1 MERLSAQFES
11 SRMTR
16 GASLTPEDERI
27 VTTLAKFASA
37 AWQLWTARPPKPRSG
52 NWKRSPW
59 SSRRYMNIGVGQ
71 MIALEKEVERLRK
84 ENVRLKTHVNC
95 AHL

>member
-1 MERLSAQFES
+1 
-11 SRMTR
+11 
-16 GASLTPEDERI
+16 
-27 VTTLAKFASA
+27 
-37 AWQLWTARPPKPRSG
+37 
-52 NWKRSPW
+52 
-59 SSRRYMNIGVGQ
+59 MNIGVGQ